1 MMAVHDDACGEV
13 VVERCFQLIHPTL
26 KFLQRVELR
35 AVEFADVCFRLR
47 AAIHDSDRFAAG
59 KQGAQFAWRCLVFAT
74 IGVAE
79 W

>member
-1 MMAVHDDACGEV
+1 MMVVHDDACGEV
-13 VVERCFQLIHPTL
+13 VVERCFQFIHPTL
-26 KFLQRVELR
+26 EFLQREKLCV
-35 AVEFADVCFRLR
+35 VEFADVRFRLR